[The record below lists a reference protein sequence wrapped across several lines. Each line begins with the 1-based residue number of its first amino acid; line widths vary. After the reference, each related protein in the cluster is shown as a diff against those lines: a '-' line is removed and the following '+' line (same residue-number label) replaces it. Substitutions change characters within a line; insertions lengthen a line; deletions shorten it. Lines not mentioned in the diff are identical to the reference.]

1 MNFDWSTATQAIA
14 AVATFFVALA
24 AWRIAARAHET
35 DRGGFLAEMRKYWE
49 SLSNEWA
56 TVLLFRNGADFYYS
70 AATAEERERVRDLI
84 DRVNGGLEITE
95 WSEIINEETPTVR
108 RVTKFF
114 AYAGDALLR
123 GDWTLDEAYSLFG
136 PDVARHYETLLWL
149 SHRRPVRP
157 PGVKDPNLSEWEDSV
172 DQLVEFN
179 FYDEQEVLLLLAF
192 LLRGEQCR
200 RGDTY
205 PHFVVSLA
213 KDVRSM
219 SGLLSVLLT
228 RVSRTRGRRRPVRR
242 LRAALRRVENPTI
255 ESAYLRDDDP
265 LIEAGDQYLFKPRLR
280 SLKWT
285 QRRIERVREG
295 AGLRV

>member
-14 AVATFFVALA
+14 AVATFFVAIA
-24 AWRIAARAHET
+24 AWRIAARAQAT

-84 DRVNGGLEITE
+84 DRVNGGLEITA
-95 WSEIINEETPTVR
+95 WSEIINAETPAVR

-205 PHFVVSLA
+205 PHFVVDLA
-213 KDVRSM
+213 KEVRSM
-219 SGLLSVLLT
+219 SGLLGVLLT
-228 RVSRTRGRRRPVRR
+228 RVSRTRGRKRPVRR
-242 LRAALRRVENPTI
+242 LRRALRREAHPRI

-265 LIEAGDQYLFKPRLR
+265 LIDASDQYLFKPRLR

-285 QRRIERVREG
+285 RRRIEHVRKG